1 MYYKCHKVN
10 FKRGGSYIDSPDWI
24 KKKISIISPKN
35 EDDKCFQCAATVAL
49 NYEKIK
55 WNPERVSNIK
65 TFINKYNWEKN
76 YPSKIDDWKKIGK
89 NNPKIALN
97 ILYTKDLKNTSSL
110 YIYNST
116 LEKAIILL
124 ISPNKEKEG

>member
-1 MYYKCHKVN
+1 M
-10 FKRGGSYIDSPDWI
+10 
-24 KKKISIISPKN
+24 KKLSGIQK
-35 EDDKCFQCAATVAL
+35 EFQTL
-49 NYEKIK
+49 
-55 WNPERVSNIK
+55 K

-124 ISPNKEKEG
+124 IIPNKEKEG